1 MYVRCRI
8 LWWTQQ
14 LRRPAATVPF
24 IIPAGSCFILGSRTE
39 RVYNFLPKKKKKK
52 IIVRFRFYCGI
63 LFFLRAFILRGINWP
78 EVCECVWLCSNI
90 CTCVHVCLLAS
101 DLIVSVV
108 IMFVCHLQIN
118 GQDVQD
124 REEAMATLSNDECR
138 NIVLLV
144 ARPEMQVRHD
154 PTLALTYCIFWPL
167 NETPTVGLS
176 MLLTNY
182 SPEGFSFTLYLLRV
196 NLSSLGLPPP
206 PLSTATTTPL
216 GSHHWDTSSCFIFM

>member
-1 MYVRCRI
+1 M
-8 LWWTQQ
+8 
-14 LRRPAATVPF
+14 
-24 IIPAGSCFILGSRTE
+24 
-39 RVYNFLPKKKKKK
+39 
-52 IIVRFRFYCGI
+52 RFRFYCGT

-206 PLSTATTTPL
+206 PPFHCHNHSPWKPPL
-216 GSHHWDTSSCFIFM
+216 RHLIMFYFYVAPL